1 MHRFALGKKEG
12 DKGFGNRFVRLGFAG
27 TVYGVPM
34 TDVGVLASQGKAPV
48 SPGVEMVFS
57 VGLGGNKGSWVGA
70 VLGQKILKK
79 YDVEVTMKDGVGSV
93 IVPDEITKDVAP
105 LWDDFLVGK
114 FLDTA
119 PHIAKV
125 HAIVNKIWALNDKE
139 KMIDVFEVNPTSM
152 KFRILNQADRNRV
165 LRRGMWNLAGI
176 PVVMTKW
183 SPVAEKE
190 KAPAQSIPMWVHL
203 KIVPLSMFSW
213 QGLSFVASPVGSP
226 VRLHPETAQCLN
238 LDVAKIFVKADLTKE
253 LPAKMNFNIQ
263 GQDILVEYSYPRL
276 PSKCLKCGKWG
287 HKTCPITRE
296 EQIDL
301 PEVQIGNLDEKNK
314 IMEKEIVVEQIEVSS
329 EQTTEVLVVSEESLR
344 ETGKAIEMPEA
355 AEVAQENSIQEKE
368 HEWLDVSP
376 GKSCR
381 SPTTT
386 NRVGESVQD
395 SILTNSR
402 FSVLSSEEEEEREE
416 EEEGEITEPVKDFE
430 LQTDD
435 SLKSPVGAVGKVKEG
450 VIQRQSLPRDS
461 KMKHKFLGDTS
472 VQKAQEVGPSELN
485 KKKSCRHQ

>member
-1 MHRFALGKKEG
+1 
-12 DKGFGNRFVRLGFAG
+12 
-27 TVYGVPM
+27 M

-105 LWDDFLVGK
+105 LC
-114 FLDTA
+114 
-119 PHIAKV
+119 
-125 HAIVNKIWALNDKE
+125 
-139 KMIDVFEVNPTSM
+139 
-152 KFRILNQADRNRV
+152 
-165 LRRGMWNLAGI
+165 
-176 PVVMTKW
+176 
-183 SPVAEKE
+183 
-190 KAPAQSIPMWVHL
+190 
-203 KIVPLSMFSW
+203 MFSW

-301 PEVQIGNLDEKNK
+301 PEVQVEKESVRVEASRGGGEKENATIVESHDLKQVVEVMQIGNLDEKNK
-314 IMEKEIVVEQIEVSS
+314 IMEKEIVVEQI
-329 EQTTEVLVVSEESLR
+329 
-344 ETGKAIEMPEA
+344 
-355 AEVAQENSIQEKE
+355 
-368 HEWLDVSP
+368 
-376 GKSCR
+376 
-381 SPTTT
+381 
-386 NRVGESVQD
+386 
-395 SILTNSR
+395 
-402 FSVLSSEEEEEREE
+402 EEEEEREE